1 MYFSLTVTGGEAVD
15 GATTGLKF
23 SLLRGDGSPVV

>member
-1 MYFSLTVTGGEAVD
+1 MYFSLTVTGGETVD

-23 SLLRGDGSPVV
+23 SLLRANGCPVV